1 MTKKLLIINTSS
13 DEILSE
19 YVELLS
25 NKLAHLKVTS
35 DIVHYKY
42 LDSIKLFEY
51 KGIILSPT
59 TIDDDKPD
67 TKESEVNW
75 ASKLKYTQKLITYNS
90 PILGICG
97 GHLLLGLLF
106 GSKIIINSEREV
118 NKNSK
123 IKIIKKVDPLFSNLL
138 SNQIEV
144 SQFHNNSITVP
155 PGFNILASSE
165 ICKNQIM
172 KHKKKF
178 IYGSQFHIE
187 ENDILFG
194 NFINIVNS
202 L

>member
-1 MTKKLLIINTSS
+1 MAKKLLIINTSS
-13 DEILSE
+13 DESISE

-25 NKLAHLKVTS
+25 NKLSHLEATS
-35 DIVHYKY
+35 NIVHYKY
-42 LDSIKLFEY
+42 LNSIKLFEY
-51 KGIILSPT
+51 NGIILSPT
-59 TIDDDKPD
+59 SIDDDKSD
-67 TKESEVNW
+67 TKKSEENW
-75 ASKLKYTQKLITYNS
+75 TSKLKYIPKLITCNL
-90 PILGICG
+90 PMLGICG
-97 GHLLLGLLF
+97 GHLMLGLLF

-123 IKIIKKVDPLFSNLL
+123 IKIIKKDDPLFANIQSD
-138 SNQIEV
+138 QIEV

-155 PGFNILASSE
+155 PGFDILASSE